1 MIQKTAF
8 EWVNELRQRRGMFC
22 KKHGVKITG
31 VVIIKKDVVA
41 KPCGCI
47 LVKIKEVEPENE

>member
-1 MIQKTAF
+1 
-8 EWVNELRQRRGMFC
+8 MFC